1 MSEPQVRPAVLDDA
15 EAIAV
20 MHHTSWVQTY
30 SDLLPAE
37 HWESDTV
44 ERRAQRWHERLS
56 DGPGNLSVAVVDEPM
71 VGFATAG
78 PTRRKK
84 SVPSP
89 VRSEDC
95 GRSKCSA
102 SVTGPGSA
110 RSCSRPSYRQLVP
123 PNSGSPMPT
132 HVPEGSTKSTASR
145 WTVPGS
151 PMTSTSP

>member
-1 MSEPQVRPAVLDDA
+1 MSDPLVRPAVLDDA

-20 MHHTSWVQTY
+20 VHHTSWVQTY

-44 ERRAQRWHERLS
+44 ERRVQRWHERLS
-56 DGPGNLSVAVVDEPM
+56 DGPGYLAVAVVDEQV
-71 VGFATAG
+71 VGFAKAG

-89 VRSEDC
+89 VRSEELWALYVL
-95 GRSKCSA
+95 GERH
-102 SVTGPGSA
+102 GPGSV
-110 RSCSRPSYRQLVP
+110 RSCSRPSYRQLGP
-123 PNSGSPMPT
+123 PSSGSPMPT
-132 HVPEGSTKSTASR
+132 HAPEGSTSSTASR
-145 WTVPGS
+145 PTVLGS